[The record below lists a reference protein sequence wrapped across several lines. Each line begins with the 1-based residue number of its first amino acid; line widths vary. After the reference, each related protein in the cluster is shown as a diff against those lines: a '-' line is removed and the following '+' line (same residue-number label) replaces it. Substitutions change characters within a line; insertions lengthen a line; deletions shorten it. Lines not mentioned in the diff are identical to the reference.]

1 MPMKKKDRVFNI
13 LILIGRPAAGKSE
26 IIAYLKNTSP
36 ENRMKDLKIGRFNE
50 IDDFPMIWSWF
61 EEDDILSRLGL
72 ERLHSTPEAYFKRNE
87 LWNVLIERLELEYWK
102 QVKDGIAFGRSRTA
116 IIEFARGSEHG
127 GFASAFSH
135 LSPKLLQ
142 RAAVLYI
149 KVPFEESLRKNR
161 LRKNPDKPHSILE
174 HSLEDEKLRYLYG
187 EVDWDEFS
195 ADDPDYL
202 NIKGVRVPYRV
213 FENGDDVTTGS
224 GNNPQLG
231 KRLYDCLSSLWS
243 LCQN

>member
-1 MPMKKKDRVFNI
+1 MKNKDKVFNI

-26 IIAYLKNTSP
+26 IIAYLKNTSL
-36 ENRMKDLKIGRFNE
+36 EKRIKDLKIGEFIE

-72 ERLHSTPEAYFKRNE
+72 ERLHSTSGGYFKEKE

-102 QVKDGIAFGRSRTA
+102 QVTDGTAFGRSRTA

-127 GFASAFSH
+127 GFAAAFSH
-135 LSPKLLQ
+135 LSPELLQ

-187 EVDWDEFS
+187 EMDWDEFS
-195 ADDPDYL
+195 ANDPDYL
-202 NIKGVRVPYRV
+202 NVGGVRVPYRV
-213 FENGDDVTTGS
+213 FENTDDVTTGS
-224 GNNPQLG
+224 GDNPQLAN
-231 KRLYDCLSSLWS
+231 RLRDCLSSLWS
-243 LCQN
+243 LCRT